1 MKWLVRIIL
10 ISVTL
15 LSLTVNGLLL
25 VSQTGFQILSGLLNN
40 LGLNT
45 PVTSLQKSNADLKKK
60 NSRLVNQ
67 NKKIKRSI
75 NNYSKTRSK
84 KMVVRA
90 SQKAAN
96 AATKSAAIFLPV
108 VSSAVLAGGVV
119 LDGLDVV
126 RMCEEMEELDS
137 LLKSIDINDDKELDA
152 KSDTT
157 LAKVKVCQQNI
168 VTATKVTASEILG
181 DIDKFSDSVFR
192 DYSLEFKAISSG
204 LEAKLDDSVN
214 SLIEWNK
221 QTEKLK
227 TCDVIGKDT
236 CDALAVP
243 IETLCSLSNNK
254 LWGCI
259 GS

>member
-1 MKWLVRIIL
+1 MKWLVRIFL
-10 ISVTL
+10 ITVTL

-25 VSQTGFQILSGLLNN
+25 VSQTGFQFISGFLNN
-40 LGLNT
+40 VGLNT
-45 PVTSLQKSNADLKKK
+45 PVTSLQKSNADLIKR
-60 NSRLVNQ
+60 NSTLENK

-84 KMVVRA
+84 KMVLRA

-96 AATKSAAIFLPV
+96 AATKSAAVFLPV

-126 RMCEEMEELDS
+126 RMCEEMEELDN
-137 LLKSIDINDDKELDA
+137 LLKSIDINEDNEIDA
-152 KSDTT
+152 TSDTT
-157 LAKVKVCQQNI
+157 LAKIKVCQQNI

-181 DIDKFSDSVFR
+181 NIDEFSDNAFR
-192 DYSLEFKAISSG
+192 DYSLELKAISSG
-204 LEAKLDDSVN
+204 LEEKLDDSVN
-214 SLIEWNK
+214 SLIKWNK
-221 QTEKLK
+221 QIEKLT

-236 CDALAVP
+236 CDALAAP

-254 LWGCI
+254 LWGCK